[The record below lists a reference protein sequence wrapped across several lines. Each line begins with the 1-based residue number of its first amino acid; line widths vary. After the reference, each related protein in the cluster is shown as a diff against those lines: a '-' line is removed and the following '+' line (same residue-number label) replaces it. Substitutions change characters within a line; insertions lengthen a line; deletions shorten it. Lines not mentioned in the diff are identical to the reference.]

1 MFFIFNKSI
10 IILSVYKCLK
20 KKYKDFSKNLMF
32 LSKNLIRVLRFPL
45 KNNKPDLLLSLISII
60 FAAALQMSIPY
71 YLGSSIDTALNNNE
85 TGNLSLRPFITIGI
99 LVLVLSIARGIF
111 SFFHVY
117 QGEKMGQSVAFNLRK
132 EYFNKLQRLSFNYHD
147 NVHTG
152 DLITK
157 GIIDIEGCRMFINT
171 GILRIVFLSVFIST
185 GAILVLNVDLFL
197 GLLALSFVPVI
208 GIISSYARLTL
219 RKEWY
224 RLQEQLGIL
233 TRVMDENLSG
243 VRLVRSFMKQKYEL
257 EKYSIAS
264 QVVKSMTFR
273 QISIRSFSIS
283 LNSFAFLISMSLV
296 VYFGSI
302 AVLENKIT
310 LGELTSLI
318 AFMSILQ
325 GPVRQIGMLVNSFA
339 RASATSARLF
349 EVIDKE
355 EDVKN
360 IEGKSFNEPVRKI
373 KVENLSFSYGTTK
386 VLKDINFEA
395 TPNHSIGIV
404 GPPGSGKTT
413 LSRLLPRFYN
423 PTEGSIKLNDINIST
438 FDLKDLRHSVN
449 LVDQDNFLFSDTF
462 FENVRYGDPAAPK
475 EKVNWSTDKAQIYN
489 HIDTLPGKFD
499 TLIGERG
506 VQLSGGQRQRLSVS
520 RTLLFESK
528 VVIFDDS
535 TSAIDTQTEKKIR
548 EEMMSLGTG
557 ITLIVIAHR
566 ISSVMNLDE
575 ILYLDSGEIVER
587 GNHNELIKLNGR
599 YSELY
604 NMQINPELK
613 V

>member
-1 MFFIFNKSI
+1 
-10 IILSVYKCLK
+10 
-20 KKYKDFSKNLMF
+20 MF
-32 LSKNLIRVLRFPL
+32 LSKNLIRVLKVPL
-45 KNNKPDLLLSLISII
+45 KNNKPDLLLSIISII

-71 YLGSSIDTALNNNE
+71 YLGASIDVALSNNKV
-85 TGNLSLRPFITIGI
+85 GDLSLSPFITIGI
-99 LVLVLSIARGIF
+99 LVLLLSIARGLF
-111 SFFHVY
+111 SFLHVY
-117 QGEKMGQSVAFNLRK
+117 QGEKMGQSLAFSLRK
-132 EYFNKLQRLSFNYHD
+132 DYFNKLQKLSFNYHD
-147 NVHTG
+147 SVHTG

-171 GILRIVFLSVFIST
+171 GVLRILFLSIFITT
-185 GAILVLNVDLFL
+185 GAVLVLNVDIFL
-197 GLLALSFVPVI
+197 GILALSFVPFI
-208 GIISSYARLTL
+208 AIISSYARLTL
-219 RKEWY
+219 RKNWY
-224 RLQEQLGIL
+224 RLQEQLGVL

-243 VRLVRSFMKQKYEL
+243 VRLVRSFMKQKYEM
-257 EKYSIAS
+257 EKYSVAS
-264 QVVKSMTFR
+264 LVVKKMTFR
-273 QISIRSFSIS
+273 QITVRSFSIS
-283 LNSFAFLISMSLV
+283 LNSFVFLISMSLV
-296 VYFGSI
+296 VYFGAVS
-302 AVLENKIT
+302 VLENRIT

-339 RASATSARLF
+339 RASATSSRLF

-360 IEGKSFNEPVRKI
+360 IEGKRFNEPVEKLEV
-373 KVENLSFSYGTTK
+373 KNLCFSYGENQ
-386 VLKDINFEA
+386 VLKNIEFEA
-395 TPNHSIGIV
+395 NPKHSIGIV
-404 GPPGSGKTT
+404 GPPGAGKTT

-423 PTEGSIKLNDINIST
+423 PKSGSIFVNGIDVST
-438 FDLKDLRHSVN
+438 LDLSDLRKSIN

-462 FENVRYGDPAAPK
+462 YENVRYGNPNAKKDL
-475 EKVNWSTDKAQIYN
+475 VDWSTNKAQIYK
-489 HIDTLPGKFD
+489 HIDELPDKFD

-520 RTLLFESK
+520 RTLLFQSK

-535 TSAIDTQTEKKIR
+535 TSAIDTETEKRIR
-548 EEMMSLGTG
+548 DEMVSLGNG

-575 ILYLDSGEIVER
+575 ILYLDNGEILER
-587 GNHNELIKLNGR
+587 GSHKELMKNSTR